1 MAAIT
6 SSVGLISGINTGAIV
21 DQLIAIEQQ
30 PVTNLEARIATN
42 DAVQSAYNGFS
53 TQLGSLQ
60 SIGQAL
66 ELPTTFAATTATSSN
81 TGALTATTSTGA
93 AVGSYQFQVAQ
104 LVSSQQSISNG
115 FASSSALAGAG
126 NLTITLGGGGLA
138 SQTTLAQLNG
148 GAGVPQGQFRITDR
162 SGNTAVIDASSAV
175 TLDDVVQQINT
186 ADNIN
191 VHASIQGNQLV
202 LTDESGGTGN
212 LSVQDVGDSTTA
224 DALGITGSVAS
235 NTLTGTDINTIS
247 GNTSLALLN
256 DGRGVGTNG
265 GAADFA
271 VTLGDG
277 SVVDVSL
284 GAATNLGDVVKAI
297 NTAGGSKLSA
307 SLDTANNSIVL
318 TDNSG
323 GAGTLSLAA
332 LNGSEA
338 AQDLGL
344 TGAASGHTLQ
354 GKTVLASLD
363 STLVSSLHGGSGVP
377 LGNITITD
385 RNNVTSTVDL
395 AGAGSVQDIINDINT
410 ATGGNVTASLNAAGN
425 GIQLTDNSGGTG
437 SLIVGDVNSTTAAS
451 LGLAGTF
458 NSNTVNGGD
467 LHTQFISDS
476 TLLSAYNG
484 GAGVPAGSFTIT
496 AASGAT
502 ATIDTTTGTFNTV
515 GDIISAINAK
525 GIGVKASINADG
537 NGILLTDNS
546 TGSGHLKVA
555 DLNGGST
562 ATDLQIAG
570 TATANTID
578 GSLQKTIAV
587 SSTDTIAD
595 VQQKIAT
602 LGFGVS
608 ANLIDDGSDS
618 NPEHLSFTAF
628 NSGTNGKFV
637 IDGGTTNIA
646 TQTLVQAQ
654 NAAVFYGGSGNG
666 ANPLLITSDSN
677 QITNVIPG
685 VTLTLT
691 GVSSSPVTL
700 SVARDTTGIVNKLQN
715 FTTTFN
721 AIVTQLN
728 TDTAFDASTNQ
739 AGLLLGD
746 STAQEIQS
754 ELYVALESAVQGA
767 GQYHTL
773 ADIGFSFGNDG
784 AISFDSSA
792 FQSAYAADPTAAE
805 NLFTQQNTG
814 IGALIDSSMTKLVDP
829 VSGVITLS
837 NSTLTDQNDNFQTS
851 ITELNALIAN
861 KKSQLEE
868 QFANMEQVLAGLQ
881 SQQSALSSLSGVSS
895 SSSSSKS
902 SSSSSS

>member
-6 SSVGLISGINTGAIV
+6 SSIGLISGINTGAIV

-104 LVSSQQSISNG
+104 LVTSQQSISNG

-126 NLTITLGGGGLA
+126 NLTVTLGGGGLA

-186 ADNIN
+186 ADNID

-202 LTDESGGTGN
+202 LTDDSGGTGN
-212 LSVQDVGDSTTA
+212 LSVQDVGESTTA

-256 DGRGVGTNG
+256 DGRGVSTDG

-271 VTLGDG
+271 VTLGNG

-284 GAATNLGDVVKAI
+284 GAATNLGAVVKAI
-297 NTAGGSKLSA
+297 NAAGGSKLSA
-307 SLDTANNSIVL
+307 SLDTTNNSIVL

-323 GAGTLSLAA
+323 GGGTLSVAA

-344 TGAASGHTLQ
+344 TGPATGNTIQ

-385 RNNVTSTVDL
+385 RNNINSTIDL

-425 GIQLTDNSGGTG
+425 GLELTDNSGGSG
-437 SLIVGDVNSTTAAS
+437 SLVVSDVNSTTAAS

-476 TLLSAYNG
+476 TLLTAYNG

-515 GDIISAINAK
+515 GDVISAINAK
-525 GIGVKASINADG
+525 GIGVSASINADG

-562 ATDLQIAG
+562 AADLQIAG

-578 GSLQKTIAV
+578 GSLQKTVAV
-587 SSTDTIAD
+587 SSTDTISD

-628 NSGTNGKFV
+628 NSGTTGKFV
-637 IDGGTTNIA
+637 IDGGTTNIT

-792 FQSAYAADPTAAE
+792 FQSAYAADPTATE

-814 IGALIDSSMTKLVDP
+814 IGALIDNSMTKLVDP

-837 NSTLTDQNDNFQTS
+837 NSTLTSQNDNFQTS

-868 QFANMEQVLAGLQ
+868 QFANMEEVLAGLQ
-881 SQQSALSSLSGVSS
+881 SQQAALSSLSGVSS
-895 SSSSSKS
+895 SSSSTKS
-902 SSSSSS
+902 SSTSS